1 MNKRYLTDEEIEATY
16 LDICEAETTFKID
29 FKESG
34 DSGWVQMDLPQ
45 NEERNRVI
53 SQKDDYED
61 DDLLDE
67 EKSDSFIIYNNGQ
80 IAFDSWY
87 PEKVYNHIVK
97 NIINKFKYEPKT
109 GSQKNALKRYVELLD

>member
-1 MNKRYLTDEEIEATY
+1 MNRYLTDEEIEATY
-16 LDICEAETTFKID
+16 LDICEPETIIKVD

-34 DSGWVQMDLPQ
+34 DSGWIEIDLPQ
-45 NEERNRVI
+45 NEERNKII

-67 EKSDSFIIYNNGQ
+67 EKSDSFIIYNDGK

-87 PEKVYNHIVK
+87 PEKVYYHIVK
-97 NIINKFKYEPKT
+97 SIIN
-109 GSQKNALKRYVELLD
+109 